1 MDFYVTVLG
10 SSSATLA
17 NHRGLTS
24 HVVNYGGN
32 HVMFDCGEGTQ
43 LQMRRFNVAMQRIEH
58 IFISHLHGDHYYGLI
73 GLIST
78 YHLYQREN
86 PLHIYAHEP
95 LKKIIDI
102 QLEASQTELSY
113 PLYFHTIPYNHRGIL
128 METEDFSIHTFP
140 MKHSIPTNGFVIR
153 EKERPRKMVK
163 EAIKSVD
170 IPNEAFD
177 ELKHGRDYKREDGKV
192 LRSEDFTTEP
202 LPSRSYAFCSD
213 TGYTEDF
220 LEDIRDVTLLYH
232 EATFM
237 KGDVPSEQLGK
248 YHTTAEQAAKIAQM
262 AGAKHLLLGHFSG
275 RYESLEPLEKE
286 AGQIFPSTRI
296 VEDGQRYLIKE

>member
-24 HVVNYGGN
+24 HVVNHGGN
-32 HVMFDCGEGTQ
+32 HIMIDCGEGTQ
-43 LQMRRFNVAMQRIEH
+43 LQLRRFNISMQKIDH

-78 YHLYQREN
+78 YHLYQRQK
-86 PLHIYAHEP
+86 PLHVYAHEP

-113 PLYFHTIPYNHRGIL
+113 PLYFHTIPYHHRGL
-128 METEDFSIHTFP
+128 LLESENFYVHTFP
-140 MKHSIPTNGFVIR
+140 MLHSIPTNGFIIK
-153 EKERPRKMVK
+153 EKQRPRKIIK
-163 EAIKSVD
+163 EAIEGKDIPNAAFDYLKKGQDYTCADGAVIKSVD
-170 IPNEAFD
+170 
-177 ELKHGRDYKREDGKV
+177 
-192 LRSEDFTTEP
+192 FTNDP

-213 TGYTEDF
+213 TGYTGEF

-237 KGDVPSEQLGK
+237 DGDVPSEQLGK
-248 YHTTAEQAAKIAQM
+248 YHTTAKQAARIATLSN
-262 AGAKHLLLGHFSG
+262 AGQLLLGHFSG
-275 RYESLEPLEKE
+275 RYESLEPLEME
-286 AGQIFPSTRI
+286 AARIFPNTRI
-296 VEDGQRYLIKE
+296 VEDGKRYGVKP